1 MKLHS
6 IFIPPDILNNFFQ
19 TVAVTPLH
27 QPARR
32 FVLPDDDHSG
42 GGFSFND
49 ISVDTVFRHLST
61 LDVRKSAGP
70 DGLSAHFLKEIAVE
84 IAAPLAHLYNL
95 SLQQGIVPHAWK
107 QSHITPVHKGG
118 STDDPSHYRP
128 IAVVSVIAK
137 VLEKIV
143 ATQLSS
149 YLEEHWLFNS
159 HQGVYRHG
167 KSTEDIFLVA
177 VDAIAH
183 HMDKNESV
191 CVAFLDLR
199 KAFDSLDH
207 CILLHQLS
215 NLGVSN
221 AVLQWFRDYLSDRTH
236 CVKSH
241 HQYSSSALMKGGIPQ
256 GSALGPLLFFD
267 MHEYIAIQDW

>member
-1 MKLHS
+1 M
-6 IFIPPDILNNFFQ
+6 
-19 TVAVTPLH
+19 AVTPLH

-61 LDVRKSAGP
+61 LGVQKSAGS
-70 DGLSAHFLKEIAVE
+70 DGLSARFLKEIAVE